1 MKGDKGFQVRL
12 KTKTELQAEIFRLE
26 QIVKAAGSAELKTLR
41 VEWNISKMAEG
52 RLALIVTAPGLNER
66 EIGDVIAA
74 NLRLYL
80 ETARVLSENQT
91 PPDPGAPLVSA

>member
-1 MKGDKGFQVRL
+1 MKRDKAAQIRM
-12 KTKTELQAEIFRLE
+12 KTKTDLQAEIFRLE

-41 VEWNISKMAEG
+41 VEWDISKMAVG

-80 ETARVLSENQT
+80 EASRTIAEKPQT
-91 PPDPGAPLVSA
+91 DPAEQAK